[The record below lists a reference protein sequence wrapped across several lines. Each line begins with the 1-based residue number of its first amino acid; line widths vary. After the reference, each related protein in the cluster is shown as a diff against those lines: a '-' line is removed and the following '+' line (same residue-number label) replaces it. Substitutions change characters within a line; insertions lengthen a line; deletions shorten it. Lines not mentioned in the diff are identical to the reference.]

1 MHIKPIG
8 CSLKYPLGEDGPV
21 SMDRIY
27 TITVDGISDVFREE
41 DEPLIEEGDY
51 DIPQEKIDELYDSMM
66 EEYA

>member
-1 MHIKPIG
+1 M
-8 CSLKYPLGEDGPV
+8 KYPLGEDGPV

>member
-1 MHIKPIG
+1 M
-8 CSLKYPLGEDGPV
+8 KYPLGESGPV
-21 SMDRIY
+21 SIDRVY

>member
-1 MHIKPIG
+1 M
-8 CSLKYPLGEDGPV
+8 KYPLGENGPV

-51 DIPQEKIDELYDSMM
+51 DIPQEKIDALYDSMM

>member
-1 MHIKPIG
+1 M
-8 CSLKYPLGEDGPV
+8 KYPLGENGPV
-21 SMDRIY
+21 SVDRIY

-66 EEYA
+66 EEYT

>member
-1 MHIKPIG
+1 M
-8 CSLKYPLGEDGPV
+8 KYPLGENGPV